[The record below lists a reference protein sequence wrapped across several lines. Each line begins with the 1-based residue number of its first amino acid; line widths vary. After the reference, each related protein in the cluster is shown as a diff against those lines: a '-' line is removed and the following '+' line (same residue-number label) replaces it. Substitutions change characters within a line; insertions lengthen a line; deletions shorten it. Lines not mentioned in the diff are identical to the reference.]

1 MRCGSGFGPSMGEVN
16 SKGKAFWENRIHM
29 PQTCLHHDQPAFQ
42 AAAATGNERR
52 LIDDLIQAMDHPQA
66 VISEVAVGAHFIG
79 IRARDDAIHCT
90 GLASTLGNRPTAD
103 DGCTVLNLRGRTLAD
118 AARLMYESGGFAIS
132 LGAAALNAGI
142 IPPQDQPDLEA
153 SLIMAEKGKAG
164 ETVLVGD
171 FPFTKKLRQEVKT
184 LHLFELREVPGR
196 TSPAQWDDILRR
208 CSVLGLTGTTLIT
221 RAMATYLEKAPQA
234 YTIII
239 GPTTPLSPVLFS
251 YGADVLA
258 GCRIISPDP
267 VFEGIRKGMSFRH
280 FKKLGVELIA
290 WSQI

>member
-1 MRCGSGFGPSMGEVN
+1 MSM
-16 SKGKAFWENRIHM
+16 NRS
-29 PQTCLHHDQPAFQ
+29 CRHHNQPAFQ

-52 LIDDLIQAMDHPQA
+52 LIDDLIQAMDRPRA
-66 VISEVAVGAHFIG
+66 VISEMAVGAHFIG
-79 IRARDDAIHCT
+79 IKARDETVLCA
-90 GLASTLGNRPTAD
+90 GLASTLGSRPTAEEEL
-103 DGCTVLNLRGRTLAD
+103 TVYDLQGRTLAE
-118 AARLMYESGGFAIS
+118 AARLLYEGSGFTIS

-142 IPPQDQPDLEA
+142 IPPQNQPDLEA
-153 SLIMAEKGKAG
+153 SVMMAEKGKAG

-171 FPFTKKLRQEVKT
+171 FPFTEKLRREVNT

-196 TSPAQWDDILRR
+196 TSPARWDDILKR
-208 CSVLGLTGTTLIT
+208 CRVLGLTGTTLIT

-234 YTIII
+234 HTIII

-258 GCRIISPDP
+258 GCRIISPEP

-280 FKKLGVELIA
+280 FKKLGVQLIA
-290 WSQI
+290 WSRPYK